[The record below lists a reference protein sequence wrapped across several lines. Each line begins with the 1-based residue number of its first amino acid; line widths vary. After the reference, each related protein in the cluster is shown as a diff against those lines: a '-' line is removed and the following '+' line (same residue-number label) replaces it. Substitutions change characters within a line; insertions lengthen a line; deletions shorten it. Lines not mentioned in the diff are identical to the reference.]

1 MLMKKDSRVF
11 QFASYTFDVSVLEMF
26 TTLTYG
32 GCVCIP
38 SEMARLGDIAGAIA
52 MLNVQWSFLT
62 PSVANL
68 FEPSAVPSLEVLVC
82 GGEAMSLENVVKWA
96 PHVTLVNGYGPTEA
110 SVIALSNDA
119 VSQERNPANIGR
131 ALAGNYAW
139 IADPSDRDRL
149 APVGCPGELLLEG
162 PILAREYIKSP
173 EKTAESF
180 INDPSWVSL
189 FGRSD
194 ITRRL
199 YATGDLVQYNEDLSI
214 SFIGRKDNQVKL
226 NGQRME
232 LGEIENALDIDEQ
245 IKHALVALPKVGHF
259 KKRLVAI
266 LSLTDVSSEVNTSST
281 CQIVQDGPRGAK
293 ARSEVAR
300 ARSRLSER
308 LPAFM
313 IPSTWIAVESIPL
326 LPSGKLDRR
335 GVLQWLERIDEKTY
349 ETIMEADND
358 EDDSIPA
365 TETSLL
371 LQQIFCRVLNLPLHR
386 VKLSSSFLSAGGDS
400 ITAMQVM
407 AMCRK
412 EKINFSLSE
421 VLRSKSIHQ
430 LAASAKFEGDRV
442 FQDEKLEEEFEL
454 SPIQQLYFQAKSAD
468 QQKPDSRFN
477 QSFSLR
483 ISRRIDT
490 DNVKDAIN
498 IIVNQHSMLRAKFK
512 RSPSG
517 NWQQRITKDAATSY
531 RFRVHDVNDA
541 NVVASF
547 VGDSQATLDIQ
558 AGPLFS
564 VDLFNIAG
572 HDQMLFLAAH
582 HLVID
587 MVISLPNIL

>member
-11 QFASYTFDVSVLEMF
+11 QFASYTFDVSVLEIF
-26 TTLTYG
+26 TTLSYG
-32 GCVCIP
+32 GCVCVP
-38 SEMARLGDIAGAIA
+38 SETARLGDIAGAIST
-52 MLNVQWSFLT
+52 LNVQWSFLT

-68 FEPSAVPSLEVLVC
+68 LEPTNVLSLEVLVC
-82 GGEAMSLENVVKWA
+82 GGEAMSIENVQKWA

-110 SVIALSNDA
+110 SVIALSNNT

-131 ALAGNYAW
+131 ALAGNHAW
-139 IADPSDRDRL
+139 IADPSNHDRL
-149 APVGCPGELLLEG
+149 APVGCSGELLLEG
-162 PILAREYIKSP
+162 PILAREYIKNP
-173 EKTAESF
+173 AKTTEAF
-180 INDPSWVSL
+180 IKNPAWASL
-189 FGRSD
+189 FD
-194 ITRRL
+194 DQITTRRL
-199 YATGDLVQYNEDLSI
+199 YATGDLVHYNEDLSI

-232 LGEIENALDIDEQ
+232 LGEIENVLDIDEQ

-266 LSLTDVSSEVNTSST
+266 LSLVAISSEISSSDA
-281 CQIVQDGPRGAK
+281 CQIVQEGPRGAK
-293 ARSEVAR
+293 ARKEVAKSR
-300 ARSRLSER
+300 NRLSER

-313 IPSTWIAVESIPL
+313 VPSTWIPVESIPL

-335 GVLQWLERIDEKTY
+335 GVLSWLEKIDEKTY

-358 EDDSIPA
+358 EDDTTPA

-371 LQQIFCRVLNLPLHR
+371 LQQIFCRVLNIPLQR
-386 VKLSSSFLSAGGDS
+386 VKLSSSFLSVGGDS

-412 EKINFSLSE
+412 EKMNFSLSE

-430 LAASAKFEGDRV
+430 LAASAKFESDRV
-442 FQDEKLEEEFEL
+442 FQDEKLEKQFDL

-468 QQKPDSRFN
+468 QQKSNSRFN
-477 QSFSLR
+477 QSFSLQ
-483 ISRRIDT
+483 ISRRMEAEK
-490 DNVKDAIN
+490 VKASIN
-498 IIVNQHSMLRAKFK
+498 TIVDQHSMLRAKFK
-512 RSPSG
+512 RSTSG

-531 RFRVHDVNDA
+531 RFCVHNLDTA
-541 NVVASF
+541 NEVAAI
-547 VGDSQATLDIQ
+547 VGNSQATLDIQ
-558 AGPLFS
+558 AGPIFS

-572 HDQMLFLAAH
+572 EDQMLFLAAH

-587 MVISLPNIL
+587 MVRVP